1 MTPSRPSSR
10 KSSRGFSSRNSSRLV
25 RPCPPQG
32 LDRSASP
39 RPAGDPYQ
47 GVPGRAGE
55 ARAVHTDASQPSCPA
70 SYAGLHDR
78 RAARSPH
85 ATRASNDVPTRLP
98 TTGSD
103 ERPR

>member
-78 RAARSPH
+78 RPARNPRGMGSI
-85 ATRASNDVPTRLP
+85 DRLP
-98 TTGSD
+98 TAAPTPKA
-103 ERPR
+103 E